1 MQTLAERSGFLRF
14 LAEPEPLLA
23 KKWEDLR
30 FFCSLMFIM
39 PAIIGVSHWVW
50 DYVTDPIGARDTFW
64 LRLLF
69 LSSLT
74 FPFAFK
80 YIKSRHLLT
89 FASVVFGLIG
99 LFVYVLILN
108 RIHNGM
114 IYGIG
119 GFTFFLFIPLLMFQG
134 FSVRVNIF
142 STFIYAAFP
151 QLLAVIGISEGFLH
165 AQYAVLIWP
174 AALAMMLAH
183 YAFAHNY
190 RIRYESEVSLERIS
204 NTDPLTGVSN
214 RRHFMQ
220 MIRKELT
227 RSQRFKPPISLIVL
241 DIDNFKTINDRY
253 GHSAGDAVI
262 CALAN
267 ICRITARQIDIVAR
281 LGGDEFAILLLE
293 VDGENALT
301 IAERIRTATANSPIK
316 SFRDQEISFTVSVG
330 VAEQPL
336 ENNSEEWLIERAD
349 AAMYQ
354 AKVAGRNRIMASAPP
369 SSQQYVEQSA
379 L

>member
-1 MQTLAERSGFLRF
+1 MPTEIERSNIFGFLV
-14 LAEPEPLLA
+14 EPEPVLI
-23 KKWEDLR
+23 KKWDDLR

-39 PAIIGVSHWVW
+39 PALVGVSHWVW
-50 DYVTDPIGARDTFW
+50 DYVTDPIGAQNTIW

-69 LSSLT
+69 LSSLA
-74 FPFAFK
+74 FPFAFQ
-80 YIKSRHLLT
+80 YIKNRHFLT

-108 RIHNGM
+108 RIQNGM
-114 IYGIG
+114 TYGIG

-151 QLLAVIGISEGFLH
+151 QLLGLVGISEGFQH

-214 RRHFMQ
+214 RRHFMTT
-220 MIRKELT
+220 IRKEIV
-227 RSQRFKPPISLIVL
+227 RSQRFTHPISLIVM
-241 DIDNFKTINDRY
+241 DIDHFKEINDTY
-253 GHSAGDAVI
+253 GHAAGDAAI
-262 CALAN
+262 CVLAN
-267 ICRITARQIDIVAR
+267 TCRTMARQIDIVAR
-281 LGGDEFAILLLE
+281 LGGDEFAVLLLE
-293 VDGENALT
+293 VDLENALT
-301 IAERIRTATANSPIK
+301 IAERIRSAVSKTPITGFG
-316 SFRDQEISFTVSVG
+316 SQEICFTISIG
-330 VAEQPL
+330 VAEQPAG
-336 ENNSEEWLIERAD
+336 NISEEWLMERAD

-354 AKVAGRNRIMASAPP
+354 AKVAGKNRTMASAPP
-369 SSQQYVEQSA
+369 SSQQLAKESA